1 MLCQSCGAESPEGK
15 KFCIACGK
23 PLALSC
29 VSCGAALTGNETF
42 CGECGTP
49 LSSQAAGRAAMPS
62 ATRETPAAERRL
74 VSVLFAD
81 LVGFTAASEVRDA
94 EDTRELL
101 SRYFEQARTVIE
113 LYGGTVEKFIG
124 DAVMAV
130 WGTPVAQEDDAERAV
145 RAALDL
151 VAAVP
156 ELDSSL
162 GARAGVLT
170 GEAAVTLGAKGEGM
184 VAGDLVNTAARVQSV
199 AEPGAVL
206 VGEATKR
213 ATEAAIAYEDAGPH
227 ELKGKAEPVSLYR
240 ALRVTAGRAGALK
253 SVGLE
258 PPFVGRDRELR
269 LVKELFHASADERKA
284 HLVSVLGVG
293 GHGKSRLVWEFFK
306 YLDGLAV
313 FAFWHRGRCLA
324 YGEGVTYWAL
334 AEMVRMRAEIVEGED
349 INSARAKLREA
360 VAEHVPDQG
369 ERDWVEPRL
378 AHLLGL
384 EERQV
389 HEREDLFAGWR
400 LFFERMAEA
409 NPVVLVFED
418 MHWADASLLEF
429 VQYLLEWSRN
439 HPIFVLTLSRPE
451 LVERHAQWGAGKRNF
466 TSLSLEP
473 LSQVAMEELIEGF
486 VPGLP
491 DELRAQILA
500 RAEGVPLYAVE
511 TVRMLLD
518 RGLLAQEGA
527 VYRPTGRIEA
537 LDVPETLHALIAAR
551 LDGLELKERRLLQD
565 ASVLGKTFT
574 KQGLAAVGGG
584 SEEELEPLLVA
595 LVRKEVLS
603 LHSDPRSP
611 ERGQYGFLQ
620 DLVRY
625 VAYETLARRDRKDR
639 HLRAAAHLEEAFG
652 AGELEI
658 VEVVASHYLA
668 AFEAAPDD
676 EDAAE
681 TKRRASDM
689 LRRAGE
695 RAASLAASEEAE
707 RYFAQ
712 AADLADEPLLQAEL
726 YERAGEMAWAG
737 ARQDRAQAHYER
749 AIEFFETAGETHPAA
764 RVSARLGEVEWGQG
778 RLEEA
783 LERMERALS
792 VLEADEPDADVAALM
807 TQLGRLHFFNGNLER
822 STARLEQGLA
832 LAEALRLPEVLA
844 QALNTYGVISL
855 WRGRPETAL
864 AHYTHSLK
872 LALEHDL
879 PTVAFRAYNN
889 LGDCFNQFDRYE
901 DGIEYEDQ
909 GITLARKVG
918 NRQWEWRLMM
928 ESCYP
933 LLLTGRWDEALAR
946 ASEVPESQLAEWPL
960 YRPTAAEILVHRG
973 ELEQAR
979 RLLALDSRS
988 EGSLDVQE
996 RAMQAGGRA
1005 LIQRA
1010 DGNLA
1015 DALETAEEAV
1025 DAVSVLST
1033 RHEAVR
1039 RGFVEATEAAFGLGR
1054 TDKVE
1059 ELLTRIDALRPG
1071 ELAAFLDGHRS
1082 RFRARLAA
1090 AQTRDRETER
1100 PFKAAARIFREYGL
1114 VFWLAVTLLEHG
1126 EWLVSQGRGEEAE
1139 PLLAEARET
1148 FEQLEAKPWL
1158 KRAARVR
1165 PMAVESEPVTAG
1177 P

>member
-1 MLCQSCGAESPEGK
+1 M
-15 KFCIACGK
+15 
-23 PLALSC
+23 
-29 VSCGAALTGNETF
+29 
-42 CGECGTP
+42 
-49 LSSQAAGRAAMPS
+49 
-62 ATRETPAAERRL
+62 

-81 LVGFTAASEVRDA
+81 LVGFTAATEARDA

-113 LYGGTVEKFIG
+113 RYGGTVEKFIG

-156 ELDSSL
+156 ELDPSL
-162 GARAGVLT
+162 EARAGVLT
-170 GEAAVTLGAKGEGM
+170 GEAAVTLGAEGEGM
-184 VAGDLVNTAARVQSV
+184 VAGDLVNTASRVQSV
-199 AEPGAVL
+199 AEPGTVV

-213 ATEAAIAYEDAGPH
+213 ATEAAIAYEDAGAH
-227 ELKGKAEPVSLYR
+227 ELKGKAEPVPLYR

-258 PPFVGRDRELR
+258 PPFVGRERELR

-334 AEMVRMRAEIVEGED
+334 AEMVRMRAEIAEGEEPAA
-349 INSARAKLREA
+349 ARMKLREA
-360 VAEHVPDQG
+360 VAEHVSDEG

-429 VQYLLEWSRN
+429 VEYLLEWSRSY
-439 HPIFVLTLSRPE
+439 PIFVLTLARPE
-451 LVERHAQWGAGKRNF
+451 LVERHPQWGAGKRNF

-473 LSQVAMEELIEGF
+473 LSQAAMEELLEGF

-518 RGLLAQEGA
+518 RGLLTQEGA
-527 VYRPTGRIEA
+527 VYRPTGPIEA

-551 LDGLELKERRLLQD
+551 LDGLEAEERRLLQD

-574 KQGLAAVGGG
+574 KQGLAAVSGR
-584 SEEELEPLLVA
+584 SAEDSEPLLAA

-625 VAYETLARRDRKDR
+625 VAYETLARRDRKAR
-639 HLRAAAHLEEAFG
+639 HLRAAGYLEEAFG
-652 AGELEI
+652 PGELEV

-668 AFEAAPDD
+668 AYEAAPDD

-681 TKRRASDM
+681 TRSRASDM

-695 RAASLAASEEAE
+695 RAASLAAAEEAE

-712 AADLADEPLLQAEL
+712 AADLADQPLAQAEL
-726 YERAGEMAWAG
+726 HERAGEMAWAG
-737 ARQDRAQAHYER
+737 ARPEQAQLHYER
-749 AIEFFETAGETHPAA
+749 AIELFEAERKTHPAA
-764 RVSARLGEVEWGQG
+764 RVSARLGEVEWRLGQ
-778 RLEEA
+778 LEEA

-792 VLEADEPDADVAALM
+792 VLAADEPDADVAALT

-822 STARLEQGLA
+822 STEMLEQGLA

-864 AHYTHSLK
+864 ALYTHSLK

-879 PTVAFRAYNN
+879 PTAAFRAYNN

-901 DGIEYEDQ
+901 DALEYDEKGIA
-909 GITLARKVG
+909 LARKVG
-918 NRQWEWRLMM
+918 NREQEWRLLL
-928 ESCYP
+928 ESCYA

-946 ASEVPESQLAEWPL
+946 AAEVPELRLAEWPL
-960 YRPTAAEILVHRG
+960 YQPTIAEILVHRG
-973 ELEQAR
+973 ELAEAR
-979 RLLALDSRS
+979 RLLAVDSRG
-988 EGSLDVQE
+988 EGSADVQE
-996 RAMQAGGRA
+996 RAMQAAGRA
-1005 LIQRA
+1005 LLLRA
-1010 DGNLA
+1010 EGNL
-1015 DALETAEEAV
+1015 DEALAAAEEAA
-1025 DAVSVLST
+1025 DAMRVLHT

-1039 RGFVEATEAAFGLGR
+1039 RGFVEALEAALAFGR
-1054 TDKVE
+1054 MDKVE
-1059 ELLTRIDALRPG
+1059 ELLARIDALRPG
-1071 ELAAFLDGHRS
+1071 ELSAFLDGHRS

-1090 AQTRDRETER
+1090 VQGRAREVE
-1100 PFKAAARIFREYGL
+1100 PGFKVAGRVFREYGL
-1114 VFWLAVTLLEHG
+1114 VFWLAVTQLEHG
-1126 EWLVSQGRGEEAE
+1126 EWLVGQGRSEEAE

-1148 FEQLEAKPWL
+1148 FERLEATPWL
-1158 KRAARVR
+1158 ERLAAAQPQKRTQIPA
-1165 PMAVESEPVTAG
+1165 
-1177 P
+1177 